1 MGADR
6 HGFEQVLARSGDAP
20 GFAYHLSHAI
30 GLGALAVLAV
40 LLQTSLVLANDS
52 TASLDAGGLTL
63 TFNPDISMSQRI
75 ST

>member
-1 MGADR
+1 LSKSLRA
-6 HGFEQVLARSGDAP
+6 

-30 GLGALAVLAV
+30 GLGALAALAV

-52 TASLDAGGLTL
+52 TARLDAGGLTL

>member
-6 HGFEQVLARSGDAP
+6 HGFEQVLARSADAP
-20 GFAYHLSHAI
+20 GFAYHLSHTI
-30 GLGALAVLAV
+30 WLGALAAFVV
-40 LLQTSLVLANDS
+40 LLQTSVALANDS

>member
-1 MGADR
+1 
-6 HGFEQVLARSGDAP
+6 LA
-20 GFAYHLSHAI
+20 
-30 GLGALAVLAV
+30 ALAVL
-40 LLQTSLVLANDS
+40 LRTSLVLANDS